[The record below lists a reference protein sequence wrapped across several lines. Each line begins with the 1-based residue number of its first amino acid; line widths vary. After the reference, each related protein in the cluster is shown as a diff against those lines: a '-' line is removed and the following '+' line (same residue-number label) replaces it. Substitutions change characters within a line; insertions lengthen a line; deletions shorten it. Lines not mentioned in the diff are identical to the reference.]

1 MMIKTE
7 QKMLDISLIVK
18 TELKINLG
26 KFLGHSRVIFHL
38 QEMVEHQEEASPYI
52 CLVQQLTLDYL
63 FR

>member
-7 QKMLDISLIVK
+7 QKMLNISLIVK

-38 QEMVEHQEEASPYI
+38 QEMVEYQKRHLHASVWSNS
-52 CLVQQLTLDYL
+52 LL
-63 FR
+63 